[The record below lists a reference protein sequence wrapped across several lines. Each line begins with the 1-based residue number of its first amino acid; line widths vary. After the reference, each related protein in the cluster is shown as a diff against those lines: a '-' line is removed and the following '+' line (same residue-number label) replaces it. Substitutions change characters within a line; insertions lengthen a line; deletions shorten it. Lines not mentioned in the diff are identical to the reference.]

1 MKYTILSLLLWISW
15 SQSFGQKYFIPF
27 RDGDKSY
34 LQDENGKKVIDKHYD
49 ILYWA
54 KGAFFVGST
63 IQERIDPG
71 TPYGFNTY
79 LSDIIY
85 RGKVILQELPLD
97 KFSYILDEI
106 IVARNTSFHKPELF
120 KPYNITVAES
130 IVLFNTKGKTLLN
143 GPVKHMALLD
153 TTGTSRQ
160 QPHAFRYILLLTRDF
175 NDLFS
180 LYVYDADADKIARTV
195 LKDVTILKE
204 PAYPDKRNGV
214 LYFSIQE
221 NNKITPKVFHYK
233 DGNFKLSDAAMPVRQ
248 QEEAEEDPYYTGNI
262 ITGKPGIDG
271 DSYRS
276 PDADPMKPRPAP
288 IPYLRIQGDSVL
300 RMPDIYNRSGASV
313 LHLKLTPQ
321 QRLIPKSS
329 NEYRTGII
337 YLENGKFGIIN
348 LQGRQPAIY
357 DSLFYFDQGVF
368 IVHQHHKKGIID
380 ANGDTLI
387 PVIYDSLAF
396 DMDQIR
402 LGHTG
407 ISITN
412 AAAYKRYNFE
422 FRNTTGVIKVV
433 KDGKTGWYGSNSKVI
448 FPAEYDFIARNGD
461 LYGHHSR
468 KAIRYIAKKGNLYY
482 GLLSYNG
489 DMTGKMGAPYEYLP
503 MYYYENYYDVEGLKL
518 IELYDEAYRFKGFIS
533 DKGQKYYK

>member
-1 MKYTILSLLLWISW
+1 MKHTILSLLLWISW

-85 RGKVILQELPLD
+85 KGRVILPALPFD

-120 KPYNITVAES
+120 KPYHITERES
-130 IVLFNTKGKTLLN
+130 IVLFNTKGKALLN
-143 GPVKHMALLD
+143 GPVKHMVLLD
-153 TTGTSRQ
+153 TTGTSKQR
-160 QPHAFRYILLLTRDF
+160 PHAFRYILLITLDF
-175 NDLFS
+175 NNLTS
-180 LYVYDADADKIARTV
+180 LYVYDADAGKIARTV
-195 LKDVTILKE
+195 LKDVNI
-204 PAYPDKRNGV
+204 PGDAHPDKHNNA
-214 LYFSIQE
+214 LYFSIKE

-233 DGNFKLSDAAMPVRQ
+233 DGNFKLSDVNKEAMAVKQ
-248 QEEAEEDPYYTGNI
+248 QDGEEEESYYSGDI
-262 ITGKPGIDG
+262 FTGKHGEPV
-271 DSYRS
+271 
-276 PDADPMKPRPAP
+276 PADMAMRPPSDP

-368 IVHQHHKKGIID
+368 IVHQNNRKGIID
-380 ANGDTLI
+380 ADGDTLI

>member
-85 RGKVILQELPLD
+85 RGKVILQELPFD

-120 KPYNITVAES
+120 KPYHITERES
-130 IVLFNTKGKTLLN
+130 IVLFNTKGKALLN
-143 GPVKHMALLD
+143 GPVKHMVLLD
-153 TTGTSRQ
+153 TTGTSKQR
-160 QPHAFRYILLLTRDF
+160 PHAFRYILLITLDF
-175 NDLFS
+175 NNLTS
-180 LYVYDADADKIARTV
+180 LYVYDADAGKIARTV
-195 LKDVTILKE
+195 LKDVNILE
-204 PAYPDKRNGV
+204 ENAYPDKRNGV

-233 DGNFKLSDAAMPVRQ
+233 DGNFKLSDVNKEATPVKQQDGEEEESYYSGDIFSDKHAEPVPADMAMRAPS
-248 QEEAEEDPYYTGNI
+248 D
-262 ITGKPGIDG
+262 
-271 DSYRS
+271 
-276 PDADPMKPRPAP
+276 P

-313 LHLKLTPQ
+313 LHVKLTPQ
-321 QRLIPKSS
+321 QRLIPKLS

-348 LQGRQPAIY
+348 LQGKQPAIY
-357 DSLFYFDQGVF
+357 DSLFYFDQAVF
-368 IVHQHHKKGIID
+368 VVHQNNRKGIIGAD
-380 ANGDTLI
+380 GDTLL

-396 DMDQIR
+396 DIDQIR
-402 LGHTG
+402 TRHTG
-407 ISITN
+407 IHITN
-412 AAAYKRYNFE
+412 SSDSKRRNFE
-422 FRNTTGVIKVV
+422 FRNTGVIKVV
-433 KDGKTGWYGSNSKVI
+433 KDGKTGLYGRNFKVI
-448 FPAEYDFIARNGD
+448 FPVEYDFIAQNDIYTLRPKKN
-461 LYGHHSR
+461 
-468 KAIRYIAKKGNLYY
+468 IRYILKKGNAYY
-482 GLLSYNG
+482 GLPNYGG
-489 DMTGKMGAPYEYLP
+489 DMSGKMGDPYEYIPL
-503 MYYYENYYDVEGLKL
+503 YYYENYYNIDGLKL
-518 IELYDEAYRFKGFIS
+518 IELYDEAYQFKGFIS

>member
-1 MKYTILSLLLWISW
+1 MKQILFFLLFWSLCL
-15 SQSFGQKYFIPF
+15 QSFGQKYFIPF

-34 LQDENGKKVIDKHYD
+34 LQNENGKKVIDKGYD
-49 ILYWA
+49 LLYWD
-54 KGAFFVGST
+54 KGAFFVGGT
-63 IQERIDPG
+63 IQERVNPG

-85 RGKVILQELPLD
+85 RGKVILRELPLD

-130 IVLFNTKGKTLLN
+130 IILFNTKGKTLLN

-204 PAYPDKRNGV
+204 HAYPDKRNGV

-300 RMPDIYNRSGASV
+300 RMPDIYNRSGESV
-313 LHLKLTPQ
+313 LHVKLTPQ
-321 QRLIPKSS
+321 QRLIPKLS

-348 LQGRQPAIY
+348 LQGKQPAIY
-357 DSLFYFDQGVF
+357 DSLFYFDQAVF
-368 IVHQHHKKGIID
+368 VVHQNNRKGIIGAD
-380 ANGDTLI
+380 GDTLL

-396 DMDQIR
+396 DIDQIR
-402 LGHTG
+402 TRHTG
-407 ISITN
+407 IHITN
-412 AAAYKRYNFE
+412 SSDSKRRNFE
-422 FRNTTGVIKVV
+422 FRNTGVIKVV
-433 KDGKTGWYGSNSKVI
+433 KDGKTGLYGRNFKVI
-448 FPAEYDFIARNGD
+448 FPVEYDFIAQNDIYTLRPKKN
-461 LYGHHSR
+461 
-468 KAIRYIAKKGNLYY
+468 IRYILKKGSAYY
-482 GLLSYNG
+482 GLPNYGG
-489 DMTGKMGAPYEYLP
+489 DMSGKMGDPYEYIPL
-503 MYYYENYYDVEGLKL
+503 YYYENYYNIDGLKL
-518 IELYDEAYRFKGFIS
+518 IELYDEAYQFKGFIS